1 MRMMCSNVAPD
12 GSLDRETDL
21 ISPLVTPLTY
31 EGLVDDTFSIENG
44 KIAVD
49 SSILGTEDVELG
61 KGPVAARGMCSCS
74 FYCLFCV

>member
-1 MRMMCSNVAPD
+1 MTLQCCLC
-12 GSLDRETDL
+12 SLDRETDL

-31 EGLVDDTFSIENG
+31 EGLVDDTFGIENG

-61 KGPVAARGMCSCS
+61 KGSVAARGRYRFRRIFLS
-74 FYCLFCV
+74 FFDW